1 MDIKSLKLEGTYL
14 ITLDPRRD
22 QRGFLMRA
30 FDSKIFEENSL
41 PYTWVQ
47 ENQSNSL
54 QKGIIRGLHF
64 QFPPFTESKMVR
76 VVSGSILDVF
86 VDLRKNSLTYGQSDS
101 VILSAE
107 NNQAVVIAKGLAHG
121 FCTLTD
127 NVIMIYHHDNFYS
140 KEHENG
146 VLWND
151 KNLAI
156 DWPIINPILS
166 DRDRN
171 FQTFK
176 EFDEKYH
183 GL

>member
-107 NNQAVVIAKGLAHG
+107 NNY
-121 FCTLTD
+121 
-127 NVIMIYHHDNFYS
+127 YHHQPS
-140 KEHENG
+140 G
-146 VLWND
+146 
-151 KNLAI
+151 
-156 DWPIINPILS
+156 
-166 DRDRN
+166 
-171 FQTFK
+171 
-176 EFDEKYH
+176 
-183 GL
+183 